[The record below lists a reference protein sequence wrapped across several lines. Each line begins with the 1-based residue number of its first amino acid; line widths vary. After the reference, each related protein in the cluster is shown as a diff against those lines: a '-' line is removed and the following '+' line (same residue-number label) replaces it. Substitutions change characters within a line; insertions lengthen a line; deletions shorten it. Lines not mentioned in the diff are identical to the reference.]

1 MTRRQ
6 ANRRTL
12 TRFGLLAAAMFGF
25 GFALVPLYD
34 VFCDLTGLNRDAA
47 QALANNT
54 QVDASRTVRVEFVA
68 NDGLAT
74 VQDGAVWR
82 FTAPTAP
89 VRAHPGQLVRVDYE
103 LVNLTDRTLTGRAV
117 PSYGPARAGAYF
129 QKIDCFCF
137 REQRL
142 APGERLTLPVL
153 FVLDRKL
160 PADLP
165 VVTLSYTFFRLPPG
179 VNT

>member
-1 MTRRQ
+1 
-6 ANRRTL
+6 
-12 TRFGLLAAAMFGF
+12 
-25 GFALVPLYD
+25 
-34 VFCDLTGLNRDAA
+34 
-47 QALANNT
+47 
-54 QVDASRTVRVEFVA
+54 
-68 NDGLAT
+68 
-74 VQDGAVWR
+74 
-82 FTAPTAP
+82 
-89 VRAHPGQLVRVDYE
+89 VDYE
-103 LVNLTDRTLTGRAV
+103 LVNLTDRPLTGRAV

-160 PADLP
+160 PPDLT

>member
-1 MTRRQ
+1 MNPRQ
-6 ANRRTL
+6 ANTRTL

-54 QVDASRTVRVEFVA
+54 QVDASRTVRVELLA
-68 NDGLAT
+68 N

-82 FTAPTAP
+82 FTAPLAP
-89 VRAHPGQLVRVDYE
+89 VRAHPGQLVRVDFE
-103 LVNLTDRTLTGRAV
+103 LENLTGRPLTGRAV

-142 APGERLTLPVL
+142 APGEKLTLPVL

-160 PADLP
+160 PADLT
-165 VVTLSYTFFRLPPG
+165 VVTLSYTFFRLPTG
-179 VNT
+179 VST